1 MSVEGV
7 IERQAEKQVERRGVQ
22 IARML
27 LVVDILKRLN
37 HATLAELQWNLG
49 RSGVRVCDRTLRRD
63 LAILA
68 RLNWCKPKTGVKD
81 KTVWKWTKE

>member
-1 MSVEGV
+1 MRVESVV
-7 IERQAEKQVERRGVQ
+7 ERQTEKQIERRGVQ

-49 RSGVRVCDRTLRRD
+49 RCGVRVCDRTLRRD
-63 LAILA
+63 LAILV

-81 KTVWKWTKE
+81 KTTWKWIKE